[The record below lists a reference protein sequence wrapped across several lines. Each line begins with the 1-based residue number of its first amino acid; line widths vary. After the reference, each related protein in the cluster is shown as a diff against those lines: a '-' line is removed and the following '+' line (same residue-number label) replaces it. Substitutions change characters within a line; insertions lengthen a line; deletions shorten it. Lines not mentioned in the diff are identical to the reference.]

1 MQCNSCG
8 AELPP
13 EARNCPNCGTAVF
26 ASSPFEKTTLS
37 SPGMQPEG
45 TLPATSY
52 PSGSFQEM
60 AWPPPQTQPDK
71 PFQANPYPYT
81 PGTPAP
87 PLPGPYGQPG
97 GYPPPQQPFY
107 PGSQQ
112 PPYPVPPPAPPPVQP
127 RRTPRGRRGLSRGM
141 TILLV
146 ILALLAVLSGFGL
159 IFYSTIYRP
168 NQLHM
173 QATATAQTQQTIVAQ
188 TTATANTQA
197 TGTAVAISHATA
209 TAQAQV
215 TATATALQNI
225 YTSATKGSPV
235 LDDSLSFNT
244 GSSWEED
251 QAQGGGGCGF
261 SGGAYHASIDQK
273 GFYFACAAQNTS
285 FSNFAY
291 QVQMTITKGDAGGVF
306 FRGNRSASQ
315 FYLLSIARD
324 GTFDLFISKDQNHSS
339 DLNFGNSSA
348 IKKSTGQANL
358 ITIVVRGNSI
368 YFYINKQYAGSVND
382 STYTGGQ
389 VGVFVDAR
397 TTATDVAFNNAQ
409 VWKL

>member
-1 MQCNSCG
+1 
-8 AELPP
+8 
-13 EARNCPNCGTAVF
+13 
-26 ASSPFEKTTLS
+26 
-37 SPGMQPEG
+37 
-45 TLPATSY
+45 
-52 PSGSFQEM
+52 
-60 AWPPPQTQPDK
+60 
-71 PFQANPYPYT
+71 
-81 PGTPAP
+81 
-87 PLPGPYGQPG
+87 
-97 GYPPPQQPFY
+97 
-107 PGSQQ
+107 
-112 PPYPVPPPAPPPVQP
+112 
-127 RRTPRGRRGLSRGM
+127 M

-146 ILALLAVLSGFGL
+146 VLALLAVLSGFGL

-251 QAQGGGGCGF
+251 QAQGGGGCAF
-261 SGGAYHASIDQK
+261 TGGAYHASIDQK
-273 GFYFACAAQNTS
+273 GFYFACAAQSTS

-358 ITIVVRGNSI
+358 ITVVVRGNSI
-368 YFYINKQYAGSVND
+368 YFYINKQYAGNVND

>member
-8 AELPP
+8 TELPP

-26 ASSPFEKTTLS
+26 ASSPFEKTAFS
-37 SPGMQPEG
+37 SPGTPPES
-45 TLPATSY
+45 TLPTAY
-52 PSGSFQEM
+52 PPGSFQEM
-60 AWPPPQTQPDK
+60 ASPPPQPQPEK
-71 PFQANPYPYT
+71 PFQANSYPYI
-81 PGTPAP
+81 PGTQATP
-87 PLPGPYGQPG
+87 PPDPYGQPG
-97 GYPPPQQPFY
+97 RYPPPQPPLY
-107 PGSQQ
+107 PGSQR
-112 PPYPVPPPAPPPVQP
+112 PPYPAPPPVQP
-127 RRTPRGRRGLSRGM
+127 QGTPRGRRGLSRGM
-141 TILLV
+141 MILLIV
-146 ILALLAVLSGFGL
+146 LALLVMLSGFGL
-159 IFYSTIYRP
+159 IFYSTVYHP

-197 TGTAVAISHATA
+197 TGTAVAISNATA
-209 TAQAQV
+209 TAQAQATANV
-215 TATATALQNI
+215 IATATALQNV
-225 YTSATKGSPV
+225 YTSATQGTPV
-235 LDDSLSFNT
+235 LNDSLSFNT
-244 GSSWEED
+244 GSNWEED
-251 QAQGGGGCGF
+251 QAQGGGGCAF

-324 GTFDLFISKDQNHSS
+324 GTFDLFVSKDQNHSS

-348 IKKSTGQANL
+348 IKKSSGQANL
-358 ITIVVRGNSI
+358 ISVVVRGNSI
-368 YFYINKQYAGSVND
+368 YFYINKQNAGSVND
-382 STYTGGQ
+382 STYKGGQ
-389 VGVFVDAR
+389 IGVFVDAR
-397 TTATDVAFNNAQ
+397 TTATEVAFNNAQ

>member
-1 MQCNSCG
+1 
-8 AELPP
+8 
-13 EARNCPNCGTAVF
+13 
-26 ASSPFEKTTLS
+26 
-37 SPGMQPEG
+37 
-45 TLPATSY
+45 
-52 PSGSFQEM
+52 
-60 AWPPPQTQPDK
+60 
-71 PFQANPYPYT
+71 
-81 PGTPAP
+81 
-87 PLPGPYGQPG
+87 
-97 GYPPPQQPFY
+97 
-107 PGSQQ
+107 
-112 PPYPVPPPAPPPVQP
+112 
-127 RRTPRGRRGLSRGM
+127 M

-159 IFYSTIYRP
+159 IFYSTIYHP

-188 TTATANTQA
+188 TTATAYTQA

-358 ITIVVRGNSI
+358 ITVVVRGNSI

>member
-8 AELPP
+8 SELPP
-13 EARNCPNCGTAVF
+13 KALNCPNCGTAVF
-26 ASSPFEKTTLS
+26 ASSPFEKTALS
-37 SPGMQPEG
+37 SPGTQPENSP
-45 TLPATSY
+45 TAAFY
-52 PSGSFQEM
+52 PTGSFQEM
-60 AWPPPQTQPDK
+60 ASPPPQIQPDK

-81 PGTPAP
+81 PGTPAT

-97 GYPPPQQPFY
+97 GYPPPQQPLY
-107 PGSQQ
+107 PGPQQ
-112 PPYPVPPPAPPPVQP
+112 PPYPAPPPVQP
-127 RRTPRGRRGLSRGM
+127 QRTPRGRRGLSRGM
-141 TILLV
+141 TILL
-146 ILALLAVLSGFGL
+146 IALALLVMLSGLGL
-159 IFYSTIYRP
+159 IFYSAVYHP

-197 TGTAVAISHATA
+197 TGTAVAVSNATA
-209 TAQAQV
+209 TAQAQATANV
-215 TATATALQNI
+215 IATATALQNI
-225 YTSATKGSPV
+225 YTSATKGTPA
-235 LDDSLSFNT
+235 LNDSLSFNT
-244 GSSWEED
+244 GSNWEVD
-251 QAQGGGGCGF
+251 QAQGGGGCAF

-273 GFYFACAAQNTS
+273 GFYFACSAQNTS

-306 FRGNRSASQ
+306 FRGNRTASQ

-324 GTFDLFISKDQNHSS
+324 GTFDLFVSKDQNHNS

-358 ITIVVRGNSI
+358 ITVVVRGNSI

-382 STYTGGQ
+382 STYKGGQ

>member
-1 MQCNSCG
+1 
-8 AELPP
+8 
-13 EARNCPNCGTAVF
+13 
-26 ASSPFEKTTLS
+26 
-37 SPGMQPEG
+37 
-45 TLPATSY
+45 
-52 PSGSFQEM
+52 
-60 AWPPPQTQPDK
+60 
-71 PFQANPYPYT
+71 
-81 PGTPAP
+81 
-87 PLPGPYGQPG
+87 
-97 GYPPPQQPFY
+97 
-107 PGSQQ
+107 
-112 PPYPVPPPAPPPVQP
+112 
-127 RRTPRGRRGLSRGM
+127 M

-146 ILALLAVLSGFGL
+146 VLALLAVLSGFGL

-209 TAQAQV
+209 TAQAQATANV
-215 TATATALQNI
+215 IATATALQNI
-225 YTSATKGSPV
+225 YTSATKGSPG

-261 SGGAYHASIDQK
+261 TGGAYHASIDQK

-358 ITIVVRGNSI
+358 ITVVVRGNSI

-382 STYTGGQ
+382 STYKGGQ

>member
-1 MQCNSCG
+1 
-8 AELPP
+8 
-13 EARNCPNCGTAVF
+13 
-26 ASSPFEKTTLS
+26 
-37 SPGMQPEG
+37 
-45 TLPATSY
+45 
-52 PSGSFQEM
+52 
-60 AWPPPQTQPDK
+60 
-71 PFQANPYPYT
+71 
-81 PGTPAP
+81 
-87 PLPGPYGQPG
+87 
-97 GYPPPQQPFY
+97 
-107 PGSQQ
+107 
-112 PPYPVPPPAPPPVQP
+112 
-127 RRTPRGRRGLSRGM
+127 M
-141 TILLV
+141 TILLIV
-146 ILALLAVLSGFGL
+146 LALLAVLSGFGL
-159 IFYSTIYRP
+159 IFYSTVYRP

-209 TAQAQV
+209 TAQAQATANV
-215 TATATALQNI
+215 IATATALQNI
-225 YTSATKGSPV
+225 YTSATKGSPA
-235 LDDSLSFNT
+235 LNDSLSFNT

-358 ITIVVRGNSI
+358 ITVVVRGNSI
-368 YFYINKQYAGSVND
+368 YFYINKQYAGSAND
-382 STYTGGQ
+382 STYKGGQ